1 MGRPMHTFF
10 SGALKLNEIFCLGDS
25 SSQAQNPLVRDYLS
39 TLNAS
44 KSTLERV
51 VLVCESTLYQSSA
64 LI

>member
-1 MGRPMHTFF
+1 MKSFVLVILHLHR
-10 SGALKLNEIFCLGDS
+10 L
-25 SSQAQNPLVRDYLS
+25 AQNPLVRDYLS

-44 KSTLERV
+44 KSTLGQV